1 MSTDTAWPPPSAH
14 AALLSSPS
22 GRRKLE
28 ERRRLNGYA
37 ISPAKSPSQ
46 RKALYADEGSEE
58 DDDDDDEETLKLKL
72 AQIEAKLKLK
82 KLQQSKQ
89 KNKAHDRPTS
99 AIEVPL
105 SPTKRNISQVE
116 PRSPGRVLLGIDKGI
131 RGADISLRRAR
142 TGADSP
148 LKLLGTAYEDRPTPR
163 PSSYSSAR
171 SGASA
176 ASTAQT
182 SVKSFSEQMAEIR
195 DKEKAQDC
203 KRDLLQKKRTITG
216 FKVNAAELE
225 SYKNAAEE
233 ASKHDPPRSTGP
245 RPPTEFS
252 RADILAAQQASSVR
266 LAKSRSTPNLHQSP
280 SHARSMVKE
289 PARLTASSSQDNAAL
304 YEGFSGVHLTT
315 RILPHSFLRR
325 TLPIED
331 FAILTIPDLLRE
343 VTSPTYEL
351 PDSILSCAVVGVVAS
366 KSSPLNQKTSGEDK
380 SKGTNDWEKKWEDGS
395 QNQKRFM
402 VFELTDLKWRINLYL
417 FGTAVPRYHRLTPG
431 TVIAILNP
439 GIMPPKK
446 GKEDTGAF
454 SLILNSSDDTVL
466 EIGTAR
472 DLGFCNA
479 VKKDGQKCGDWVDSS
494 KTEIC
499 EFHLSQQIARTQ
511 SKRMGVNTGSND
523 LRGENRNV
531 IYGKTGLHDRG
542 LGTGLKKEG
551 HQFDKHT
558 GSHYYIASSTA
569 GNAQTRGTAP
579 RHHGDRSAAAL
590 LDIDDSDLFLAEGQL
605 ARDDKAGRL
614 RKHLARMEQEA
625 KISKLLGSGGT
636 GGTGGE
642 YMRKRAGI
650 ESGTEKMERNSI
662 QRTAAE
668 ARGNIM
674 SNGGENRKRTAQ
686 EVRLSPA
693 KKTRFMTTAGIK
705 VAGRES
711 LPAEGLVD
719 ESEDELDIV

>member
-1 MSTDTAWPPPSAH
+1 MSTDTAWPPPSAR

-28 ERRRLNGYA
+28 ERRRLNGYG
-37 ISPAKSPSQ
+37 ISPTKSPRQ
-46 RKALYADEGSEE
+46 RNALYGGEDSEE
-58 DDDDDDEETLKLKL
+58 DEDEETLKLKL

-89 KNKAHDRPTS
+89 KNQENDRPIS

-105 SPTKRNISQVE
+105 SPTKRSIPQVE

-131 RGADISLRRAR
+131 RGADVSLGRAR
-142 TGADSP
+142 TGAGSP
-148 LKLLGTAYEDRPTPR
+148 LKSRSTAYDDRPMPR

-171 SGASA
+171 SAISAS
-176 ASTAQT
+176 STVQT
-182 SVKSFSEQMAEIR
+182 SVKSFSERMADIR
-195 DKEKAQDC
+195 DKEKVQDS
-203 KRDLLQKKRTITG
+203 KRDLLQKKRMIAG
-216 FKVNAAELE
+216 FKVNEAELE
-225 SYKNAAEE
+225 SYKKAAEE
-233 ASKHDPPRSTGP
+233 ASKHNPPRSTGQ

-252 RADILAAQQASSVR
+252 RADILAAQQASSSR
-266 LAKSRSTPNLHQSP
+266 LSKSRSTPNLRRSP
-280 SHARSMVKE
+280 SRVRSPVRE
-289 PARLTASSSQDNAAL
+289 PARPTSSGSQGDAAL

-315 RILPHSFLRR
+315 RILPHSFLKR
-325 TLPIED
+325 TLPTED
-331 FAILTIPDLLRE
+331 FSILTVPDLLRQ
-343 VTSPTYEL
+343 VTSPAYEL
-351 PDSILSCAVVGVVAS
+351 PDSIGSCAVVGVVAS
-366 KSSPLNQKTSGEDK
+366 KSSPLNQKTYGEDK

-417 FGTAVPRYHRLTPG
+417 FGTALPRYHRLTPG
-431 TVIAILNP
+431 TVVAVLNP

-446 GKEDTGAF
+446 GKEDTGTF
-454 SLILNSSDDTVL
+454 SLTLNSSDDTVL

-479 VKKDGQKCGDWVDSS
+479 IKKDGQKCGDWVDSS

-511 SKRMGVNTGSND
+511 SKRMGVNTGSNEM
-523 LRGENRNV
+523 REKNRIGAHAKN
-531 IYGKTGLHDRG
+531 GTHDRAM
-542 LGTGLKKEG
+542 GTGLTKEG
-551 HQFDKHT
+551 HQFDKNT

-569 GNAQTRGTAP
+569 GNANTRGTAP
-579 RHHGDRSAAAL
+579 RHYGDRKAAHL
-590 LDIDDSDLFLAEGQL
+590 LDLDDDDPFLAEGQL

-614 RKHLARMEQEA
+614 RKHLARMEQEQ
-625 KISKLLGSGGT
+625 KISRILGADGT
-636 GGTGGE
+636 GGAGGE

-650 ESGTEKMERNSI
+650 ESGAEKMEKTSI

-668 ARGNIM
+668 AKINIM
-674 SNGGENRKRTAQ
+674 GNGGANKKRTAQ

-693 KKTRFMTTAGIK
+693 KKTRFITDRGIK

-711 LPAEGLVD
+711 LPAKDAGM
-719 ESEDELDIV
+719 EDDDDDLDIV